1 MDKYIVV
8 DIESTGVKL
17 SEDEIIEIGA
27 VYIEE
32 GVLKDKFN
40 MLIKPTTPISQNI
53 TNITGITNEMVRYS
67 YSIDIVLPKFIEF
80 TRNCPL
86 VGHNINIFDY
96 RLLKIH
102 ANRLKLAF
110 NHELVDTL
118 VISRKVLD
126 MLPSRKLGD
135 LCEFY
140 KIRLVNAHRAYD
152 DAYATYELFV
162 KLKQEFGATNPELFI
177 PQKIEFKPPKIE
189 PITLKQVAY
198 LESLCKKYN
207 ILPEKDI
214 ATMSKS
220 EGSRNI
226 DKIISQYGR

>member
-27 VYIEE
+27 VYIEN
-32 GVLKDKFN
+32 GTPKDKFN
-40 MLIKPTTPISQNI
+40 TLIKPTTPISQNI
-53 TNITGITNEMVRYS
+53 TNITGISNEMVKYA
-67 YSIDIVLPKFIEF
+67 YGVDAVLPKFITF
-80 TRNCPL
+80 TRGCPL

-102 ANRLKLAF
+102 ANKLNLAF
-110 NHELVDTL
+110 NCKLVDTL
-118 VISRKVLD
+118 VIARKVLD
-126 MLPSRKLGD
+126 ILPSRKLGD

-140 KIRLVNAHRAYD
+140 NIKLVNAHRAYD

-162 KLKQEFGATNPELFI
+162 KLEQQFGLVNPELFI
-177 PQKIEFKPPKIE
+177 PQQIEFKAPKIE
-189 PITLKQVAY
+189 PITSKQIAY

-207 ILPEKDI
+207 ISPEKDI

-226 DKIISQYGR
+226 DKIISKYGR